1 MRVWRASLPLR
12 SSQFLLGRSS
22 RPGEDSQHFLFLH
35 DDEVFAINLDFGAGI
50 LAEQDAVAV
59 VNGQREGLALI
70 VGAAFAGGDDFALLR
85 LVFCRVGNDDA
96 ATSCRCLFHATDQ
109 NAVMEW

>member
-1 MRVWRASLPLR
+1 MRRTRRDASSGTMVATQESSLLAR
-12 SSQFLLGRSS
+12 SSEFLFRRRR
-22 RPGEDSQHFLFLH
+22 RPSEDAQHFLFLH

-59 VNGQREGLALI
+59 VNGEREGLALI

-85 LVFCRVGNDDA
+85 LVFGRVGN
-96 ATSCRCLFHATDQ
+96 
-109 NAVMEW
+109 